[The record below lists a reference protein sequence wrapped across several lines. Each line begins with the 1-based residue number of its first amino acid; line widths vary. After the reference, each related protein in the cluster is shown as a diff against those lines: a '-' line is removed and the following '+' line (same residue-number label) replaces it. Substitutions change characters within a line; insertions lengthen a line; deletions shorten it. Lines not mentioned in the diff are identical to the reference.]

1 MMFCT
6 LDTWL
11 ELSMSDIRRMEEE
24 AATTLRSKI
33 KQKNNN
39 TKTEF

>member
-1 MMFCT
+1 M
-6 LDTWL
+6 DTWL
-11 ELSMSDIRRMEEE
+11 ELTIPDIRRMEEE

-33 KQKNNN
+33 NQKNNN